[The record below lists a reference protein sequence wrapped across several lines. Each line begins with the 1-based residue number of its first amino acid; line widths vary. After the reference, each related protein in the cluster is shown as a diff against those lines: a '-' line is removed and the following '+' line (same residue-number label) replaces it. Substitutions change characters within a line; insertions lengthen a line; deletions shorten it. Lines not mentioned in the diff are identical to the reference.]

1 MIFGR
6 GRSAGTAAAAR
17 PDAAAGEAGRERVTR
32 ASANPCV
39 VTVARSIE
47 QVESLR
53 DVWTSLGGDN
63 VRTDFDYFAWSLV
76 EDPKVIRPHVLAVE
90 RHGQTQAILA
100 ARLSAIRLPCKLG
113 YWTVYAPTVRA
124 ISVLHDGLLGH
135 VDPDVAAAVVEEL
148 LSSLERDEAE
158 IVLFRGLERGSVLDR
173 AVTTATAF
181 ATREHN
187 ARSQVRWLIK
197 LPPTFKEYL
206 GSLSSSTRKSAR
218 NTANR
223 LERTFGA
230 RVSIRTFRGSGDLDV
245 FVHDAERVAVKTYQ
259 RRLGVGYSSDRRQ
272 LAHLEMLAE
281 HGWFRGHILY
291 LDGEP
296 IAFELGELYGGRF
309 RSLAGAY
316 DPSYARHRI
325 GAHLQMKQIE
335 DLARDSVSIFDFGIG
350 DYEYKRKLAHWSV
363 KEADVVIYARR
374 PRTLSINI
382 ARSAM
387 LAISGTAEAAA
398 NRLGVR
404 KALERRRR
412 R

>member
-1 MIFGR
+1 V
-6 GRSAGTAAAAR
+6 
-17 PDAAAGEAGRERVTR
+17 ERERVTGGSNTP
-32 ASANPCV
+32 AA

-47 QVESLR
+47 HVQSLR
-53 DVWTSLGGDN
+53 AAWTSLAGEN

-76 EDPKVIRPHVLAVE
+76 EDPNVIRPHVLAVE
-90 RHGQTQAILA
+90 RHGRTQAILA
-100 ARLSAIRLPCKLG
+100 ARLSTIRLPCKLG

-135 VDPDVAAAVVEEL
+135 VDPAVTAAVVEEL
-148 LSSLERDEAE
+148 RSSLERDEAE
-158 IVLFRGLERGSVLDR
+158 IVLFRSLERGSALDR

-187 ARSQVRWLIK
+187 ARPQVRWLIK
-197 LPPTFKEYL
+197 FPPTFEEYL
-206 GSLSSSTRKSAR
+206 ESLSSSTRKSAR

-230 RVSIRTFRGSGDLDV
+230 RLSIRSFRGSGDLDV
-245 FVHDAERVAVKTYQ
+245 FIHDAERVAVKTYQ

-272 LAHLEMLAE
+272 LAQLEMLAQ
-281 HGWFRGHILY
+281 HGWFRGHVLY

-350 DYEYKRKLAHWSV
+350 DAEYKRKLAHVSV
-363 KEADVVIYARR
+363 EETDVVVYARR
-374 PRTLSINI
+374 PRAFSLNM
-382 ARSAM
+382 ARSAT
-387 LAISGTAEAAA
+387 LGISRVAEAALD
-398 NRLGVR
+398 RLGVR
-404 KALERRRR
+404 EALERRRR